1 MSVTFVLV
9 FSLISVAGAVGGFFL
24 GCKYKR
30 DSFFEGA
37 KNVVYKQPEGSEEI
51 LGISIYYSRELFE
64 KENKI
69 FLNAEEFITIEIN
82 SLK

>member
-9 FSLISVAGAVGGFFL
+9 FSLISAVGAVGGFFL

-69 FLNAEEFITIEIN
+69 FLNAEEFITKEIN

>member
-1 MSVTFVLV
+1 MSLAFVV
-9 FSLISVAGAVGGFFL
+9 AFSLISAAGAIGGFFL

-30 DSFFEGA
+30 DKIFAGA
-37 KNVVYKQPEGSEEI
+37 VNVVYKQPEGSEEI

-64 KENKI
+64 KENEI
-69 FLNAEEFITIEIN
+69 FLNAEEFITKEIK